1 MRNFLIVSVFALA
14 VMACGAPTTSTISNN
29 GGGSGGGGSTPFDS
43 TKLVNH
49 VYVGELS
56 SPSNPTD
63 VAYHAFVFVAGGLQ
77 IKYGTSMAFANGAA
91 HSKEEALRKMQAMPP
106 TAFTQQGN
114 FVAFSF
120 NGALAKIRYEYINEK
135 QFKMYRW
142 MSANDW
148 EPIGTL
154 TLHYKP

>member
-29 GGGSGGGGSTPFDS
+29 GGGNGGGGSTPFDS
-43 TKLVNH
+43 SKLVNH
-49 VYVGELS
+49 VYLGELS

-63 VAYHAFVFVAGGLQ
+63 IAYHAFVFVAGGRQ

-91 HSKEEALRKMQAMPP
+91 HSKEQALKNMQAMSP
-106 TAFTQQGN
+106 TAFTQKGN
-114 FVAFSF
+114 FVNFSF
-120 NGALAKIRYEYINEK
+120 GGKLAKFRYEYINEK
-135 QFKMYRW
+135 EFKMYRW
-142 MSANDW
+142 MNSNDW

-154 TLHYKP
+154 KLYHKP